1 MGKSLEYEARV
12 MLSITQYNKL
22 LLLMSKINPI
32 TLINEYFDD
41 DNCSIIKSRKMLR
54 IRNLN
59 FSGYELTL
67 KIKGE
72 NGDTE
77 YNQPISPEE
86 RDLFIKNGIFPDGEV
101 KNLVKDII
109 PLETI
114 SLIASLKTM
123 RYEKSIEDYLF
134 VLDKNEYNGIVD
146 YNLEIES
153 DSKQKSVEIIKKYCK
168 DYDIQYSE
176 KYKGKSRR
184 AILSVKGNL

>member
-22 LLLMSKINPI
+22 LLLMSEINPI

-77 YNQPISPEE
+77 YNQPISQKE
-86 RDLFIKNGIFPDGEV
+86 RDLFIRNGIFPDGEV
-101 KNLVKDII
+101 KNLVKGII

-114 SLIASLKTM
+114 SLITSLKTM

>member
-22 LLLMSKINPI
+22 LLLMSEINPI

-72 NGDTE
+72 KGDTE
-77 YNQPISPEE
+77 YNQPISQKE
-86 RDLFIKNGIFPDGEV
+86 RDLFIRNGIFPDGEV
-101 KNLVKDII
+101 KNLVKGII

-114 SLIASLKTM
+114 SLITSLKTM

>member
-114 SLIASLKTM
+114 SLITSLKTM
-123 RYEKSIEDYLF
+123 RYEKNIEDYLF

-168 DYDIQYSE
+168 DYNIQYSE